1 MAGKAGLKA
10 GLIGAAALIVI
21 SLINQFLLLPIS
33 QAMTW
38 VGCGLSFVGYL
49 VTGVLAGY
57 FLAPPRA
64 AGKGASAGAI
74 AGLIGGGLSSIVGV
88 IILVARMSSGMGI
101 PGASPEQMQ
110 QLTEMGMDPT
120 VLVAISGGC
129 GFLGGLGIGAG
140 LGAVG
145 GAIFAAVKPD

>member
-33 QAMTW
+33 SAMTW
-38 VGCGLSFVGYL
+38 VGCGLSSVGYL
-49 VTGVLAGY
+49 VVGVLAGY

-64 AGKGASAGAI
+64 AGKGAGAGAI
-74 AGLIGGGLSSIVGV
+74 AGLIGGGISSIVGV
-88 IILVARMSSGMGI
+88 ILLVVQTSSGAGI

-110 QLTEMGMDPT
+110 QIVEMGIDQT

-129 GFLGGLGIGAG
+129 GLLAGLGIGAG
-140 LGAVG
+140 VGAVG